1 MCTHFSASFPSHS
14 SEPSLHSYL
23 LLMPPAGEKVL
34 PQTLQWQCIY
44 KAVFVLN
51 CTSLISMAHPQ
62 NLGQDFISSV
72 TLTAA
77 ELEVGIGKVLQKS
90 WLTPYSSE
98 GDFQQNSKA
107 WYSITKFSLFFFS
120 PISSSITFCFSSS
133 LLQLLSSNSSP
144 HSTDNNNRLCT
155 RDFTVLTEHKEY
167 SSYRK
172 LFCDQSSFQAAT
184 SVHTNKMHTV
194 LDTPEHRPLHSKIQG
209 VWQQKFSQQRP
220 PKILQPLWKTDVMVP
235 VNEKKVFISG

>member
-1 MCTHFSASFPSHS
+1 MCTRFSASFPSHS

-51 CTSLISMAHPQ
+51 CTSLISMAHPTEF
-62 NLGQDFISSV
+62 GTRFYFFSDFNCCRTRSWDWQSSTDILADTV
-72 TLTAA
+72 FFWRWFSAKLKG
-77 ELEVGIGKVLQKS
+77 LIFHYKV
-90 WLTPYSSE
+90 
-98 GDFQQNSKA
+98 
-107 WYSITKFSLFFFS
+107 LFFFP

-133 LLQLLSSNSSP
+133 LLQLLSSDSSP

-172 LFCDQSSFQAAT
+172 LFCDQSNFQAAT